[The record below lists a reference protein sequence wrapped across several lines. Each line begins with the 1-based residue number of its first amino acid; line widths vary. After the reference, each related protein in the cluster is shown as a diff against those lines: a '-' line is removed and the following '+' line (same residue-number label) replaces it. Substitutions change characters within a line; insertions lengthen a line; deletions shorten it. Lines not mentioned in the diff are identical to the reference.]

1 MRVTLGMVAMMFD
14 MLFATIMS
22 MMGATWMAVMMRR
35 ATTKANAVTCDT

>member
-22 MMGATWMAVMMRR
+22 MRSDVDGGDDEEGDDESECRHM
-35 ATTKANAVTCDT
+35 